1 MSFAT
6 RSLNSARVKTSCSQ
20 TGNIRRRRSLRVAPV
35 AIKQAERYRR
45 EGLADVFRRG
55 AEEIEMAYW
64 LVKSEPS
71 AWSWDQQVAKGA
83 KGEAWTGVR
92 NFTARQNLVKMKKG
106 DRAFFYHSGEGK
118 DVVGVVEITREHH
131 PDPTAEKGEPWVV
144 VDVKAVAPMSTPVT
158 LGAIKKEPKLK
169 DMALVKYSRLS
180 VGPVTDNE
188 WKLVCKM
195 GGMK

>member
-106 DRAFFYHSGEGK
+106 DRAFFYHSNEGK
-118 DVVGVVEITREHH
+118 EIVGIAEIIKEAY
-131 PDPTAEKGEPWVV
+131 PDPTDKTGKFVC
-144 VDVKAVAPMSTPVT
+144 VDIKADKPLKTPVT
-158 LGAIKKEPKLK
+158 MAAIKAEKKLAA
-169 DMALVKYSRLS
+169 MALVKYSRLS
-180 VGPVTDNE
+180 VQPVTAEE
-188 WKLVCKM
+188 WKMVCKM
-195 GGMK
+195 GGL